1 MSVIE
6 ISKINEELARL
17 NSEIEHYKKLIDKA
31 RKNKDLSN
39 IDSKI
44 SKPISL
50 SDLPCL
56 KSNRDSELS
65 KENLSSKCRECAD
78 LLLRYGREVL
88 WANTKAS

>member
-1 MSVIE
+1 VIEMSVLE

-17 NSEIEHYKKLIDKA
+17 NSEIEHYKRLIDKA
-31 RKNKDLSN
+31 KKNKDLSN

-50 SDLPCL
+50 SDLP
-56 KSNRDSELS
+56 SPENRSQLSS
-65 KENLSSKCRECAD
+65 KEDLSSKCSRCAD

-88 WANTKAS
+88 